1 MNAAVVGVGELVVRR
16 GKAET
21 LRMLGVGSCVAV
33 IAVDVNQQ
41 IGGMAHVVLPQSDP
55 GDPVRRPA
63 AYYADKAIP
72 SLIRALRE
80 AGSMAL
86 PGHLRIRLVG
96 GASPAGMGLGIGRRN
111 VAAVKRVLFQHG
123 LAVVAEDTGG
133 SSSRTVTVVLPFES
147 VTIVSPDFGEKVL

>member
-1 MNAAVVGVGELVVRR
+1 MSAAVVNVGELVVRK

-33 IAVDVNQQ
+33 IAVDVNNQ
-41 IGGMAHVVLPQSDP
+41 IGGMAHVVLPKSDP
-55 GDPVRRPA
+55 RDPVTRPP
-63 AYYADKAIP
+63 AYYADTAIP
-72 SLIRALRE
+72 AFIKALRR
-80 AGSMAL
+80 AGSLAL

-96 GASPAGMGLGIGRRN
+96 GASPAGTGLGIGRRN
-111 VAAVKRVLFQHG
+111 VAAVKRALFQQG

-133 SSSRTVTVVLPFES
+133 SVSRTVSLVLPFEQ

>member
-1 MNAAVVGVGELVVRR
+1 MSLSIVGVGELVVRQ
-16 GKAET
+16 GKGET

-33 IAVDVNQQ
+33 IAADVNRH

-55 GDPVRRPA
+55 TDPVDRPP
-63 AYYADKAIP
+63 AYYADTAIP
-72 SLIRALRE
+72 AFLRALRA

-96 GASPAGMGLGIGRRN
+96 GASPAGTGLGIGRRN
-111 VAAVKRVLFQHG
+111 VAAVKRALFQHG
-123 LAVVAEDTGG
+123 FAVVAEDTGG
-133 SSSRTVTVVLPFES
+133 TSSRTASLVVPFEN